1 MYINKL
7 KLKNFRNYDEAE
19 IEFCPGKNIIY
30 GLNGQGK
37 TNIIEA
43 LYFLQ
48 SGRSYRCTKEK
59 ETIKFGCSYAKIEA
73 EFEKDEIK
81 NNILFFITDKKSV
94 KLNGINIDRLSEIIG
109 NINLVIFTPDH
120 LNLIKEGPSVRR
132 NFLDSFISQLKP
144 TYFKNLIAYYKVL
157 KQRNNILKLKNK
169 NMLSTISVWNEKLA
183 ELSVNICEMRRATI
197 DKINE
202 NINNVTG
209 PAEEESLKL
218 LYLPGIK
225 GEFNN
230 KENIIAQLEGSIDRD
245 LEYGMT
251 MTGPHRDD
259 FEIFMNEENIKKYGS
274 QGQQRSC
281 VLKLKL
287 AECEIIKEKTGQMP
301 PILLDDILSELDEN
315 RRHLFIENIKNTQV
329 IITCTDKEFLKGME
343 GFYFRVEKGKIKK
356 EN

>member
-81 NNILFFITDKKSV
+81 NNILFFISDKKSV
-94 KLNGINIDRLSEIIG
+94 KINGINIDRLSEIIG

>member
-81 NNILFFITDKKSV
+81 NNILFFISDKKSV

-157 KQRNNILKLKNK
+157 KQRNNILKSKNK

>member
-1 MYINKL
+1 MYIKNL
-7 KLKNFRNYDEAE
+7 KLKKFRNYDEAY
-19 IEFCPGKNIIY
+19 IDLSPGKNIIF

-48 SGRSYRCTKEK
+48 SGRSYRCNKEK
-59 ETIKFGCSYAKIEA
+59 ETIKFGCDYTRIEA
-73 EFEKDEIK
+73 EFYKNEIK
-81 NNILFFITDKKSV
+81 NNVLFFISDKKSV
-94 KLNGINIDRLSEIIG
+94 KLNGVPVGRLSEIIG
-109 NINLVIFTPDH
+109 NINIVIFTPDH

-144 TYFKNLIAYYKVL
+144 SYFKNLIDYYKVL
-157 KQRNNILKLKNK
+157 KQRNNILKSKNK
-169 NMLSTISVWNEKLA
+169 DMLSTISVWNEKLA
-183 ELSVNICEMRRATI
+183 QLASQICEMREAAIERI
-197 DKINE
+197 NEKINE
-202 NINNVTG
+202 VTKGFEDEKLKINYVPGVKGNI
-209 PAEEESLKL
+209 KD
-218 LYLPGIK
+218 
-225 GEFNN
+225 
-230 KENIIAQLEGSIDRD
+230 KENIIKQLEDNLERD
-245 LEYGMT
+245 LEYKMT

-259 FEIFMNEENIKKYGS
+259 FEIYMDGENIKKYGS

-287 AECEIIKEKTGQMP
+287 SECEIIKEKTGEMP
-301 PILLDDILSELDEN
+301 PILLDDILSELDEK

-343 GFYFRVEKGKIKK
+343 GYYFKVEKGRIKR

>member
-1 MYINKL
+1 MYIKSL
-7 KLKNFRNYDEAE
+7 KLKNFRNYEEAKL
-19 IEFCPGKNIIY
+19 EFSPEKNIIF

-59 ETIKFGCSYAKIEA
+59 ETIKFGCEYARIEA

-81 NNILFFITDKKSV
+81 NNILFFISDKKSV
-94 KLNGINIDRLSEIIG
+94 KINGINIDRLSEIIG

-157 KQRNNILKLKNK
+157 KQRNNILKSKNK

-197 DKINE
+197 DKINK
-202 NINNVTG
+202 NINNITG